1 LIFVARD
8 VIVRAAMEL
17 IVPEIL
23 AEARHLS
30 LPLLFTGLV
39 LGLALW
45 LLGWWSYRFWAA
57 LLTTVTAGII
67 GLQEAPMLQVQPLL
81 AALLLAIA
89 AGLLALA
96 LMRLL
101 AFAIAGLVLLSLA
114 QVVAPSVD
122 ARWVCFLTG
131 GILATILFRLWI
143 MALTSFIGTL
153 LILHC
158 SLCLLEPALAGNC
171 ATWSRENWIFLNWLC
186 LSTVALG
193 AALQFLLYRWGKKSG
208 KGDKSGDTV
217 KSGSKGLSG
226 RLGALAPFRKAA

>member
-1 LIFVARD
+1 MIFVARD
-8 VIVRAAMEL
+8 VIVRGAMEL

-30 LPLLFTGLV
+30 LPLLLTGLL

-67 GLQEAPMLQVQPLL
+67 GLQEAPLLQVQPLL

-101 AFAIAGLVLLSLA
+101 AFAAAGLALLALA
-114 QVVAPSVD
+114 QTVAPTVD
-122 ARWVCFLTG
+122 AHWVCFLAG

-143 MALTSFIGTL
+143 MALTSLVGTL

-158 SLCLLEPALAGNC
+158 GLCLLEPALAGNC
-171 ATWSRENWIFLNWLC
+171 ANWSREHWILLNWLC
-186 LSTVALG
+186 LPTVALG
-193 AALQFLLYRWGKKSG
+193 ATLQFLFYRWGKKSG
-208 KGDKSGDTV
+208 KGDKPGDTV
-217 KSGSKGLSG
+217 RNGNKSLSG
-226 RLGALAPFRKAA
+226 RLGAMVPFRKAA